1 MKALLQARWQTLSA
15 RFSALTQRE
24 KWMVIAGVLGGLPYA
39 GFTLFLEPALVQSRQ
54 AERSLAD
61 QRMQLSTMR
70 SQNQIFQA
78 EAGNPERAAK
88 AQLEA
93 LRAERAELDTRFVA
107 LESALVPPQR
117 MTGLLNELLT
127 GSGLQVLSLRTLP
140 LAPVLA
146 KEPAKAEAGQKPAVK
161 ESSDTSATAEAPT
174 GASAD
179 MVGGLYKHGV
189 EVRLEGSYQALAD
202 YLARLESSSV
212 KLLWHSLSLSTDKH
226 PRLVL
231 TLTLYTLSMDPTWLS
246 F

>member
-117 MTGLLNELLT
+117 MTEIG
-127 GSGLQVLSLRTLP
+127 R
-140 LAPVLA
+140 
-146 KEPAKAEAGQKPAVK
+146 
-161 ESSDTSATAEAPT
+161 
-174 GASAD
+174 ASWRER
-179 MVGGLYKHGV
+179 V
-189 EVRLEGSYQALAD
+189 
-202 YLARLESSSV
+202 
-212 KLLWHSLSLSTDKH
+212 
-226 PRLVL
+226 
-231 TLTLYTLSMDPTWLS
+231 
-246 F
+246 